1 MLNPTSL
8 LADALGRNLAETYR
22 RGVQPSPAE
31 SSVQCHCRT
40 VSDTVRRILAELYGD
55 KAEASGVARRGQKPQ
70 ALRIHGSATCRKS
83 GWFAVCRASI
93 RTAWPLSS
101 QA

>member
-1 MLNPTSL
+1 MLNPTSPL
-8 LADALGRNLAETYR
+8 TDALGRNLAETYR
-22 RGVQPSPAE
+22 RGVQPSPE

-40 VSDTVRRILAELYGD
+40 VSDTVRRILAELHGD
-55 KAEASGVARRGQKPQ
+55 KAEALGVARRGQKRQ
-70 ALRIHGSATCRKS
+70 ALRILGSATCQKS

-101 QA
+101 NA